1 MANLTSVSRHV
12 TINLHGISII
22 LRVDYIPPVSLGVP
36 SVPDVHTRPKR
47 SWTWSR
53 LVDYN

>member
-12 TINLHGISII
+12 TINLQRISII

-36 SVPDVHTRPKR
+36 SVLDVLTRPKR